1 MRKFS
6 NYNNILWCIAEQT
19 TKNSFTIVETM
30 FHDRKGVSE
39 EIKDLNGSEETS
51 TSYGQKKS
59 VFKHWCHTS
68 LREKL
73 GKK

>member
-19 TKNSFTIVETM
+19 TKNNFNIVETM
-30 FHDRKGVSE
+30 FHDRKVVSE

-51 TSYGQKKS
+51 TSHGQKKA
-59 VFKHWCHTS
+59 VF
-68 LREKL
+68 
-73 GKK
+73 